1 MDKMIPFAK
10 LSSSRVGY
18 LFYVLLFLLG
28 SVDAT
33 AQWIPVS
40 PPTLVIGI
48 NSYVINFDDGNTY
61 LRETFAFDLGT
72 VVSAVPNGTGYDIIV
87 NPSSSGVGTITITA
101 KSGFV
106 SSYSVLVSSFG
117 VFDIGSVGQYCSS
130 PGNNITLTLSSSQVG
145 VNYEVFRSSV
155 LRATTA
161 GTGGALSWSVPSGT
175 YSIKGTEVSSGING
189 FMRGQNGT
197 ANYVITDPLPLATF
211 SMGSNTV
218 YCSGSSATVSLLG
231 SELGSNYLVSYQLY
245 LNGTAVGS
253 PINGTGGQINWTGI
267 TATGNY
273 TVVATNTIT
282 GCAKPMSGTTV
293 VALNSLP
300 NDFAVSGTGLTCGA
314 TPILTMT
321 GSQVGVNYTLM
332 NSGNAQQ
339 TAQAGTGT
347 TMNWTLARFIF
358 TPYTINAV
366 DATTGCARTM
376 SGSATVVAP
385 SYPQDFT
392 VSGGGT
398 MCSGD
403 PGFPIYLSSSQNG
416 ASYQLLRDGVPVGSP
431 LTGVSV
437 QLTWPNQTVPG
448 VYTVRASRSGN
459 CDAIMSGSATIIV
472 NPLPTIFTISGGGG
486 YCAGSSTSVTLNNS
500 ELGVNYQL
508 RLPNG
513 SFGPTITGKNGPG
526 LTWISQTMTGTY
538 GVMAINATTGCQQ
551 LMGVGAGFTPV
562 SINPQPTISISP
574 TQLTICSG
582 GQSNYTISNPNNLAG
597 TTFSWSAVPGSNIT
611 ISNSNGP
618 GATISQT
625 LTNTSATS
633 GTVTYTASV
642 TTNGCVTSTTA
653 ITTVN
658 PTPIVTAG
666 STTIFSGA
674 PLNFTAT
681 SSLNPATLNWT
692 SAVTSGTASNVSVSG
707 SGAITDSPQNKGL
720 QNAVIA
726 YHITA
731 VVNGCPSTPQD
742 YVVTVTD
749 QNINYLRQNTL
760 QVSGITTPSQVN
772 SLPASSVVRSVS
784 YFDGL
789 GRPTQSV
796 ATQGSPLQQDI
807 VTPAV
812 YDGFGR
818 EYRKYLPVVLENG
831 GRYKNNLLDAS
842 NQYTTTFYNGG
853 AAKVAADV
861 PYSETKFEFSPLN
874 RVLKQGAPGAVWQPN
889 NTPTDFS
896 DKTIKKVYDVNAASE
911 VYLFNYNA
919 TSGLVSLG
927 AGSLAYYGAGQL
939 TMLKTLDETNNE
951 VIEYKDKLGHTIC
964 KKVQYGTNAGVKQ
977 YASTYYVYDD
987 LGNLVVVIPPEGA
1000 KTFGIQ

>member
-1 MDKMIPFAK
+1 MSNKIIVSIAMSMLLMSVATVYGQ
-10 LSSSRVGY
+10 LSGPTCVTPGVSTI
-18 LFYVLLFLLG
+18 YV
-28 SVDAT
+28 
-33 AQWIPVS
+33 
-40 PPTLVIGI
+40 
-48 NSYVINFDDGNTY
+48 YDDGSNY
-61 LRETFAFDLGT
+61 TFPRWIVTNGT
-72 VVSAVPNGTGYDIIV
+72 VVSGSEGVSGTTYSAAIIWTTGSGSLNFQNKAVVLATMSVQPGPAIFNLSGGGVNCSGTGTNRSIV
-87 NPSSSGVGTITITA
+87 
-101 KSGFV
+101 
-106 SSYSVLVSSFG
+106 L
-117 VFDIGSVGQYCSS
+117 DGSQG
-130 PGNNITLTLSSSQVG
+130 G
-145 VNYEVFRSSV
+145 VNYTLQYLNIAGSPGTNEP
-155 LRATTA
+155 TTQA
-161 GTGGALSWSVPSGT
+161 GTGGPLTWTVRSFVSGQQFGVNAT
-175 YSIKGTEVSSGING
+175 IVSTGCQLMMNG
-189 FMRGQNGT
+189 
-197 ANYVITDPLPLATF
+197 AITIQPDPLPLQTF
-211 SMGSNTV
+211 SLGANTQFCNGGSTSV
-218 YCSGSSATVSLLG
+218 TLSG
-231 SELGSNYLVSYQLY
+231 SELGSNYLVRYQLY
-245 LNGTAVGS
+245 KDGAAVGTPLNGTGSALTWSGISSVG
-253 PINGTGGQINWTGI
+253 T
-267 TATGNY
+267 Y
-273 TVVATNTIT
+273 TIIATNSIT
-282 GCAKPMSGTTV
+282 SCTKP
-293 VALNSLP
+293 
-300 NDFAVSGTGLTCGA
+300 
-314 TPILTMT
+314 MT
-321 GSQVGVNYTLM
+321 GSTIVGVTPAPSDFLVSGGGTNCGTQPVLTMAGSEVGVNYTLM
-332 NSGNAQQ
+332 NNGNAQR
-339 TAQAGTGT
+339 APVAGTGGPLS
-347 TMNWTLARFIF
+347 WSLAFSLPN
-358 TPYTINAV
+358 PYTILASN
-366 DATTGCARTM
+366 ATTGCSLMM
-376 SGSATVVAP
+376 SGSAMSTAGTFP
-385 SYPQDFT
+385 TDFT

-403 PGFPIYLSSSQNG
+403 PGLPIYLSSSQNG
-416 ASYQLLRDGVPVGSP
+416 ASYQLLRDGVPVGTP
-431 LTGVSV
+431 LTGLFV
-437 QLTWPNQTVPG
+437 QLTWPNQTLPG
-448 VYTVRASRSGN
+448 LYTVRASRSGN
-459 CDAIMSGSATIIV
+459 CDAIMSGSATISV
-472 NPLPTIFTISGGGG
+472 NPLPTLFTISGGGG
-486 YCAGSSTSVTLNNS
+486 YCIGSSTTVNLDAS
-500 ELGVNYQL
+500 ELGVGYQII
-508 RLPNG
+508 LPGGAGGGIING
-513 SFGPTITGKNGPG
+513 KPGPG
-526 LTWISQTMTGTY
+526 ISFTNQTAVGTY
-538 GVMAINATTGCQQ
+538 GIRAVNVTTGCQQ
-551 LMGVGAGFTPV
+551 MMTVGAGFTPV
-562 SINPQPTISISP
+562 FIKPQPTIQITP

-611 ISNSNGP
+611 IANSNGP

-625 LTNTSATS
+625 LTNSSVTA

-642 TTNGCVTSTTA
+642 TTSGCTTSTTA

-674 PLNFTAT
+674 PLNFMAT

-692 SAVTSGTASNVSVSG
+692 SAVTSGTASNVSASG

-772 SLPASSVVRSVS
+772 SLPATSVVRSVS

-818 EYRKYLPVVLENG
+818 EYRKYLPAVLENG

-853 AAKVAADV
+853 APKVAADV

-919 TSGLVSLG
+919 TTGLVSLG

>member
-1 MDKMIPFAK
+1 
-10 LSSSRVGY
+10 
-18 LFYVLLFLLG
+18 
-28 SVDAT
+28 
-33 AQWIPVS
+33 
-40 PPTLVIGI
+40 
-48 NSYVINFDDGNTY
+48 
-61 LRETFAFDLGT
+61 
-72 VVSAVPNGTGYDIIV
+72 VVSFTPLPGD
-87 NPSSSGVGTITITA
+87 
-101 KSGFV
+101 F
-106 SSYSVLVSSFG
+106 LVSGGGLNCG
-117 VFDIGSVGQYCSS
+117 VQPV
-130 PGNNITLTLSSSQVG
+130 LTM
-145 VNYEVFRSSV
+145 
-155 LRATTA
+155 A
-161 GTGGALSWSVPSGT
+161 
-175 YSIKGTEVSSGING
+175 
-189 FMRGQNGT
+189 
-197 ANYVITDPLPLATF
+197 
-211 SMGSNTV
+211 
-218 YCSGSSATVSLLG
+218 G
-231 SELGSNYLVSYQLY
+231 SE
-245 LNGTAVGS
+245 
-253 PINGTGGQINWTGI
+253 
-267 TATGNY
+267 
-273 TVVATNTIT
+273 
-282 GCAKPMSGTTV
+282 
-293 VALNSLP
+293 
-300 NDFAVSGTGLTCGA
+300 
-314 TPILTMT
+314 
-321 GSQVGVNYTLM
+321 VGVNYTLM
-332 NSGNAQQ
+332 NSGNSQQ
-339 TAQAGTGT
+339 TARAGTGAA
-347 TMNWTLARFIF
+347 MNWSLAAFIF
-358 TPYTINAV
+358 TPFTINAV
-366 DATTGCARTM
+366 NATTGCARTM

-403 PGFPIYLSSSQNG
+403 PGLPIFLSSSQNG
-416 ASYQLLRDGVPVGSP
+416 ASYQLLRDGVPVGTP
-431 LTGVSV
+431 LTGPFV
-437 QLTWPNQTVPG
+437 QLTWPNQTLPG
-448 VYTVRASRSGN
+448 LYTVRASRFGS
-459 CDAIMSGSATIIV
+459 CDAIMSGSATISV
-472 NPLPTIFTISGGGG
+472 NPSPTLFTISGGGG
-486 YCAGSSTSVTLNNS
+486 YCLGSSATVNLDAS
-500 ELGVNYQL
+500 ELGVGYQII
-508 RLPNG
+508 LPGGAGGGIING
-513 SFGPTITGKNGPG
+513 KPGPG
-526 LTWISQTMTGTY
+526 LSFTNQTAVGTY
-538 GVMAINATTGCQQ
+538 GIRAVNVTTGCQR
-551 LMGVGAGFTPV
+551 MMTVGAGFTPV
-562 SINPQPTISISP
+562 FIKPQPTIQINP

-653 ITTVN
+653 ITTVK

-692 SAVTSGTASNVSVSG
+692 SAVTSGTATGVSASG
-707 SGAITDSPQNKGL
+707 TGAITDSPQNKGL

-919 TSGLVSLG
+919 TTGLVSLSAG
-927 AGSLAYYGAGQL
+927 ALAYYGAGQL

>member
-1 MDKMIPFAK
+1 MDKMIRFAK
-10 LSSSRVGY
+10 LSSSRAGY

-28 SVDAT
+28 SVDVT

-130 PGNNITLTLSSSQVG
+130 PGNNITLTLSGSQVG

-197 ANYVITDPLPLATF
+197 ANYVITDPLPLTTF

-245 LNGTAVGS
+245 LNGTAVGT
-253 PINGTGGQINWTGI
+253 PVNGTGGQINWTGI
-267 TATGNY
+267 TSAGSY
-273 TVVATNTIT
+273 TIIATNTQT
-282 GCAKPMSGTTV
+282 GCTKTMLGTTGV
-293 VALNSLP
+293 TSNPLP
-300 NDFAVSGTGLTCGA
+300 NDFAVSGTGLTCAA
-314 TPILTMT
+314 TPILTMA

-332 NSGNAQQ
+332 NIGNPQQ
-339 TAQAGTGT
+339 TAQAGTGAA
-347 TMNWTLARFIF
+347 MNWTLSRAIF

-366 DATTGCARTM
+366 DASTGCARTM
-376 SGSATVVAP
+376 SGSATVIAP

-500 ELGVNYQL
+500 ELGVAYQL
-508 RLPNG
+508 KLPNG
-513 SFGPTITGKNGPG
+513 TFGSILSGNNGPG
-526 LTWISQTMTGTY
+526 LTWTNQTMAGTY
-538 GVMAINATTGCQQ
+538 GVMATNASTGCQQ
-551 LMGVGAGFTPV
+551 LMTVGAGFTPV
-562 SINPQPTISISP
+562 FVKPQPTILITP
-574 TQLTICSG
+574 ATLTICSG
-582 GQSNYTISNPNNLAG
+582 SATIYVISNPNNLAG
-597 TTFSWSAVPGSNIT
+597 TTLAWTQSATNVTGAANGAGSSINQI
-611 ISNSNGP
+611 
-618 GATISQT
+618 
-625 LTNTSATS
+625 LTNSTTGN
-633 GTVTYTASV
+633 GTVTYTATA
-642 TTNGCVTSTTA
+642 TTSGCTATTTA
-653 ITTVN
+653 TTTVK
-658 PTPIVTAG
+658 PVPAVTGG

-681 SSLNPATLNWT
+681 SSLSPATFNWT
-692 SAVTSGTASNVSVSG
+692 SAVTSGTASNVSASG

-731 VVNGCPSTPQD
+731 VVNGCTSTPQD

-760 QVSGITTPSQVN
+760 QVSGITSPSQVN
-772 SLPASSVVRSVS
+772 SLPAASVVRSVS

-919 TSGLVSLG
+919 TTGLVSLSAG
-927 AGSLAYYGAGQL
+927 ALAYYGAGQL

-1000 KTFGIQ
+1000 KIFGIQ